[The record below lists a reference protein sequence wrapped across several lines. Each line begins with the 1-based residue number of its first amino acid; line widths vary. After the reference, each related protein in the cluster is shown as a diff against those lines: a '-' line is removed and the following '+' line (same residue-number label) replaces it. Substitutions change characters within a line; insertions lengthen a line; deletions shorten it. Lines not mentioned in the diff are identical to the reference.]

1 MSDVIAAE
9 LAGDVHGTPVVLLAG
24 DIDLAVVPRVR
35 TCLEEA
41 RRRSPERIRI
51 DVSGVSF
58 VDSSGLGT
66 LAQASLGDTVVEL
79 AGTSAMFRRLLDTV
93 GLTELFVLIDPR

>member
-9 LAGDVHGTPVVLLAG
+9 MAADVAGAPCVVLAG

-35 TCLEEA
+35 RCLEEA
-41 RRRSPERIRI
+41 RRRSPGRIRI
-51 DVSGVSF
+51 DVSRVAF

-66 LAQASLGDTVVEL
+66 LAQASLGEAVVEL
-79 AGTSAMFRRLLDTV
+79 SGTSAMFRRLLDTV
-93 GLTELFVLIDPR
+93 GLTELFVLVDPR